1 MNDRRKAL
9 LRKFQAVAADRIR
22 GLSLALIELAE
33 GRTGAAGVHEV
44 ARELHT
50 LKGESNMLGFPRV
63 AAAAHAAETLLVARA
78 GETAPDRATCER
90 IQRAL
95 DLMDEAIQG
104 RLADEEAS
112 LGALMLE
119 LAAPAG
125 AVPVPDAVPT
135 SVGEPSRAPVRVA
148 ERWVQV
154 DAARVDALC
163 ENVTGFGADFRAL
176 AARFDALLA
185 PLEADRAVAFAAR
198 LLGEELDRCRARLDD
213 VTDAT
218 WALRL
223 APVEPMLEDLVR
235 HAQKIAARQGK
246 RVRTSVATGGAA
258 LERGLLDELWEPLL
272 HLVQNAVDHGIELPE
287 GRGDKPAEAS
297 LRLHAEAVGPTVVLT
312 VTDDGRG
319 IDPAGVRAVAER
331 RGLVV
336 EGAPLPEREVLD
348 LIFVHGFSTRDEVT
362 EVSGRGV
369 GLDVVRRRVE
379 SFGGAVTVSTEVGRG
394 SRFVL
399 TLPATV
405 SRERALVIDLGGALY
420 GVPCRGIVELVRL
433 ADHAV
438 EAAPG
443 GASALLLRD
452 ERMPLRSLASA
463 LRVELAAPE
472 PWAMILG
479 SPTSERRAA
488 FTIPRAVGEHDLLRR
503 PLDPLLARLDY
514 LSASSTLDD
523 GRLVLILV
531 VAGLMRRGELPAIS
545 APLPR

>member
-9 LRKFQAVAADRIR
+9 QRKFQAVAADRIR

-33 GRTGAAGVHEV
+33 GRAGAAAVHEV

-63 AAAAHAAETLLVARA
+63 ALAAHAAETLLVARA
-78 GETAPDRATCER
+78 GEAAPDRATCER
-90 IQRAL
+90 LQRAF
-95 DLMDEAIQG
+95 DRMDDAIQG
-104 RLADEEAS
+104 RLSEEEAS
-112 LGALMLE
+112 LDALLLE

-125 AVPVPDAVPT
+125 AAPDAPPP
-135 SVGEPSRAPVRVA
+135 SKEEPSRAPARVA

-163 ENVTGFGADFRAL
+163 ENVTDFGAEFRAL
-176 AARFDALLA
+176 AARFDALLG
-185 PLEADRAVAFAAR
+185 PLEAHRAVAFAAR

-213 VTDAT
+213 VTDAAWT
-218 WALRL
+218 LRL
-223 APVEPMLEDLVR
+223 APIEPTLEDLVR

-246 RVRTSVATGGAA
+246 RVRTSVAAGGASV
-258 LERGLLDELWEPLL
+258 ERGLLDELWEPLL
-272 HLVQNAVDHGIELPE
+272 HLVQNAIDHGLEQPAD
-287 GRGDKPAEAS
+287 RGDKPPEAS
-297 LRLHAEAVGPTVVLT
+297 LRLHAEAVGPSVVLT

-319 IDPAGVRAVAER
+319 IDPAAVRAVAER
-331 RGLVV
+331 RGLVTRD
-336 EGAPLPEREVLD
+336 ARMTEREVLD

-379 SFGGAVTVSTEVGRG
+379 SFGGAVTVSTELGRG

-420 GVPCRGIVELVRL
+420 GVPCRGIVELVRV

-443 GASALLLRD
+443 GASALRIRD
-452 ERMPLRSLASA
+452 ERVPLRSLAST
-463 LRVELAAPE
+463 LRVALAEPE

-479 SPTSERRAA
+479 SSTSERRAA

-531 VAGLMRRGELPAIS
+531 VAGVMRRGDLATPQ
-545 APLPR
+545 PR